1 MQSHFSLAQPF
12 FHRVLFALLSEGW
25 VRAIL
30 AIIIEQR
37 LHRKPKRSQPHVD
50 KRLYPRSP
58 HESFIQ
64 SAPERGC
71 TICRKL
77 GDVWRKHDLEI
88 CKSCEL
94 AQIIL
99 RGNKADELIRVLEFG
114 LRMRAFEIVICRRA
128 MAFAWVGMSAST
140 KR

>member
-1 MQSHFSLAQPF
+1 
-12 FHRVLFALLSEGW
+12 
-25 VRAIL
+25 
-30 AIIIEQR
+30 
-37 LHRKPKRSQPHVD
+37 
-50 KRLYPRSP
+50 
-58 HESFIQ
+58 
-64 SAPERGC
+64 
-71 TICRKL
+71 
-77 GDVWRKHDLEI
+77 VWRKHDLEI